1 MSDPGPRQDGGRGS
15 DELRPKRY
23 VFLLIPGYSMLGFT
37 CALEALTLAN
47 RHASGRQ
54 YYSWLLLSADG
65 QPARAWNGVT
75 VQVDDGLIE
84 LRRDDTL
91 VVCAGVDVAAGSTRP
106 VLNWLRRETRRGINF
121 GSLSSGAYTLALA
134 GLIGGKRVTTH
145 WEYADALA
153 EAMPDVMI
161 QDTIYS
167 VDGRVFTCAGGASS
181 MDLMLN
187 LIHED
192 YGRTLMEWVAEQ
204 MVYTAPREQN
214 QSQRLSIQ
222 GRLGLRNR
230 KLAQAIG
237 IMRNNV
243 EDPLKLS
250 ELASI
255 VGVSNRQLERLFEN
269 VLYTTPSKY
278 YREIRLEKA
287 RYLLRQT
294 DLSITEISVLCG
306 FSSPTLFS
314 RAYRRVY
321 NVVPSKEAGITDSVF
336 RRD

>member
-1 MSDPGPRQDGGRGS
+1 MS
-15 DELRPKRY
+15 
-23 VFLLIPGYSMLGFT
+23 FL
-37 CALEALTLAN
+37 ALLARN
-47 RHASGRQ
+47 R
-54 YYSWLLLSADG
+54 
-65 QPARAWNGVT
+65 
-75 VQVDDGLIE
+75 
-84 LRRDDTL
+84 
-91 VVCAGVDVAAGSTRP
+91 
-106 VLNWLRRETRRGINF
+106 
-121 GSLSSGAYTLALA
+121 LALA

-181 MDLMLN
+181 MDLVLH

-192 YGRTLMEWVAEQ
+192 YGRPLMEWVAEQ

-230 KLAQAIG
+230 KLAQAIR
-237 IMRNNV
+237 IMRSNV
-243 EDPLKLS
+243 EDPLKLT
-250 ELASI
+250 ELAGL
-255 VGVSNRQLERLFEN
+255 VGVSNRQLERLFET
-269 VLYTTPSKY
+269 VLNTTPSKY

-294 DLSITEISVLCG
+294 DMSITEISVLCG

-314 RAYRRVY
+314 RAYRRLY
-321 NVVPSKEAGITDSVF
+321 NVVPSKEAGVTDPVF
-336 RRD
+336 RRN